1 MKSIRLTF
9 LSAIVILT
17 LAIISCSNSSEQQ
30 IADIADS
37 IEVSY
42 QTGPQIGVH
51 QDLTIW
57 IKNQTKYCV
66 SFPPDFGIKVF
77 AEINK
82 NWQEVPN
89 LGTFLGNEPRLLKP
103 KGDIF
108 AETSLDAR
116 PDVSDLGLTQST
128 NFYVSISGH
137 LCDDDTVLVEKKIP
151 FVVVP

>member
-1 MKSIRLTF
+1 M
-9 LSAIVILT
+9 AI
-17 LAIISCSNSSEQQ
+17 AISGCSNSSEQQ
-30 IADIADS
+30 IANIADS
-37 IEVSY
+37 IDVSY
-42 QTGPQIGVH
+42 QTGPQIEVH

-57 IKNQTKYCV
+57 IKNQTNYCI

-89 LGTFLGNEPRLLKP
+89 LGTFLGNQPILLKP

-116 PDVSDLGLTQST
+116 PDVSALALTQPT
-128 NFYVSISGH
+128 NFYVLISGN
-137 LCDDDTVLVEKKIP
+137 LCDDENVSIEKKIP